1 MKNLIKMKDKN
12 KRVMLAEI
20 GYDFGL
26 TKEEAEAVLFEL
38 LTGKL
43 YNSTMAEVNKFLQEK
58 GVK

>member
-1 MKNLIKMKDKN
+1 MKDLVKMKDKN

-20 GYDFGL
+20 GYDNGL